1 MYTNESPTRSFYAA
15 VPSPW
20 VFANKYLFYNKL
32 NNPMRISFD
41 WLKTLIPTDK
51 PAAEI
56 GALLTGSGLEVESLE
71 ELESI
76 PGGLRGLVLGT
87 VLTCAAH
94 PDANKLSLTTVDVGD
109 GTSRQIVCG
118 APNVATGQRVVVAL
132 EGAMLYPA
140 QGEPSKIKKSKIR
153 GAASEG
159 MICAEDEIGLGTSHA
174 GIMVL
179 ETALPNGTPAADY
192 FGLGSDTV
200 FEIGLTPNR
209 ADAASHYGVARE
221 LRALLRQP
229 CHLPDVSGFTAPAS
243 AVTNIAV
250 TIEDAAAC
258 PRYAGLLLENV
269 HVGPSPEWLQRR
281 LRSIG
286 LSPINNVVDVTNFVL
301 HELGQPLHA
310 FDADQITGSQIRV
323 KRAEAG
329 EKFTT
334 LDGTE
339 RTLKAEDLV
348 VADAHGAPM
357 ALAGVFGGKTSGV
370 SETTTRVFLES
381 AYFGPATVR
390 RTSQTHQLKT
400 DASFRFERGTD
411 PDMVP
416 VALQRAALLLQEIAG
431 ATVAAPVV
439 DEYPGPVLPA
449 TVRLRLPRVER
460 LVGQYIA
467 PERIRQILTDLD
479 IKIAEEDPDLGDQDT
494 WLLTVP
500 PHKVDVTREADII
513 EEILRIYG
521 YNNVALRANNSASF
535 LARFPNPDPEVTRL
549 KIASLLSG
557 QGFSEVLTNSLTN
570 SAYFDKEGEVNNS
583 LVRILNYNSVELN
596 AMRPTLLHSGLE
608 IIRHN
613 LNRRQRDLKLYEF
626 GKTYAQTEGGKYQE
640 KNKLVLYL
648 TGNAAG
654 ETWQHKSEKAA
665 FQDLAGAVQQV
676 LAALGF
682 AGATSQPAQHE
693 YLAGG
698 LALLVHNQPVAQ
710 LGAVAAPVLKRLDVT
725 QPVWYAELDWD
736 ALSKKYKPT
745 LVARELSK
753 FPEVRRDLSIV
764 VDSSVSFDQ
773 LRQIAQ
779 RTEKKL
785 LQSINVFDVYAG
797 ENLGTGKKSYS
808 VSFTLQDFAQ
818 TLSEQAIDQVMQRL
832 IGQFEKQA
840 GALIRR

>member
-1 MYTNESPTRSFYAA
+1 
-15 VPSPW
+15 
-20 VFANKYLFYNKL
+20 
-32 NNPMRISFD
+32 MRISLD

-76 PGGLRGLVLGT
+76 PGGLRGVVLGT
-87 VLTCAAH
+87 VLTCEAH
-94 PDANKLSLTTVDVGD
+94 PDADKLSLTTVDVGD
-109 GTSRQIVCG
+109 GTPRQIVCG
-118 APNVATGQRVVVAL
+118 APNVAAGQRVVVAL

-140 QGEPSKIKKSKIR
+140 QGEPFKIKKSKIR

-159 MICAEDEIGLGTSHA
+159 MICAEDEIGLGQSHA

-179 ETALPNGTPAADY
+179 ETELPNGTPAADY

-200 FEIGLTPNR
+200 YEIGLTPNR

-229 CHLPDVSGFTAPAS
+229 CHLPDVSGFATPAS
-243 AVTNIAV
+243 AAANIGV
-250 TIEDAAAC
+250 TIEDTEAC

-269 HVGPSPEWLQRR
+269 QVGASPEWLQRR

-310 FDADQITGSQIRV
+310 FDAGQITGGRIRV
-323 KRAEAG
+323 KRG
-329 EKFTT
+329 DGFLQFQT
-334 LDGTE
+334 LDDAV
-339 RTLKAEDLV
+339 RTPNSNDLII
-348 VADAHGAPM
+348 ADADGYPM
-357 ALAGVFGGKTSGV
+357 ALAGVFGGKMSGV
-370 SETTTRVFLES
+370 KDGTTRVFLES
-381 AYFGPATVR
+381 AYFNPSVVR

-411 PDMVP
+411 PNMVL
-416 VALQRAALLLQEIAG
+416 VALQRAALLLQEVAG
-431 ATVAAPVV
+431 ATVAAPIV
-439 DEYPGPVLPA
+439 DEYPAPVLPA

-467 PERIRQILTDLD
+467 PERIRQILTDLEIEITD
-479 IKIAEEDPDLGDQDT
+479 ENPDAGDQDT
-494 WLLTVP
+494 WTLTVP

-521 YNNVALRANNSASF
+521 YNNVALRPNNSASF
-535 LARFPNPDPEVTRL
+535 LARFPNPDPEVTRV

-557 QGFSEVLTNSLTN
+557 QGFSEILTNSLTN
-570 SAYFDKEGEVNNS
+570 SQYFDKEGEADNS

-626 GKTYAQTEGGKYQE
+626 GKAYAQNEGGKYQE
-640 KNKLVLYL
+640 KNKLVIYL

-654 ETWQHKSEKAA
+654 ETWQQKSEKAA
-665 FQDLAGAVQQV
+665 FHDLAGAVQQV

-682 AGATSQPAQHE
+682 GGAASHPVQHA

-710 LGAVAAPVLKRLDVT
+710 FGAVAASVLKRLDVT

-745 LVARELSK
+745 LTARELPK
-753 FPEVRRDLSIV
+753 FPEVRRDLSVV
-764 VDSSVSFDQ
+764 VDSSVTFDQ

-785 LQSINVFDVYAG
+785 LQSVNVFDVYAG
-797 ENLGTGKKSYS
+797 ENLGAGKKSYS
-808 VSFTLQDFAQ
+808 VSFTLQDFSQ

-840 GALIRR
+840 GALIRK

>member
-1 MYTNESPTRSFYAA
+1 
-15 VPSPW
+15 
-20 VFANKYLFYNKL
+20 
-32 NNPMRISFD
+32 MRISLD

-51 PAAEI
+51 PAAEL
-56 GALLTGSGLEVESLE
+56 GALLTGSGLEVESME

-76 PGGLRGLVLGT
+76 PGGLRGVVLGT
-87 VLTCAAH
+87 VLTCERH
-94 PDANKLSLTTVDVGD
+94 PDADKLSLTTVDVGD
-109 GTSRQIVCG
+109 GTPRQIVCG
-118 APNVATGQRVVVAL
+118 APNVAAGQRVVVAL
-132 EGAMLYPA
+132 EGAELHPA
-140 QGEPSKIKKSKIR
+140 SGEPFKIKKSKIR

-159 MICAEDEIGLGTSHA
+159 MICAEDEIGLGQSHA

-179 ETALPNGTPAADY
+179 DTDLPNGTPAADY

-200 FEIGLTPNR
+200 YEIGLTPNR

-229 CHLPDVSGFTAPAS
+229 CHLPNVSGFAAPESAS
-243 AVTNIAV
+243 ANIKV
-250 TIEDAAAC
+250 TIEDAEAA

-269 HVGPSPEWLQRR
+269 QVSPSPEWLQRR

-286 LSPINNVVDVTNFVL
+286 LSSINNVVDVTNFVL

-310 FDADQITGSQIRV
+310 FDADQITGNQIRV

-329 EKFTT
+329 EKFVT
-334 LDGTE
+334 LDGVE
-339 RTLKAEDLV
+339 RSLKAEDLV
-348 VADAHGAPM
+348 IADANGAPM
-357 ALAGVFGGKTSGV
+357 ALAGVFGGQTSGV
-370 SETTTRVFLES
+370 SNGTTRVFLES
-381 AYFGPATVR
+381 AYFGPAAVR
-390 RTSQTHQLKT
+390 RSSQTHQLKT

-411 PDMVP
+411 PNMVP
-416 VALQRAALLLQEIAG
+416 VALQRAALLLQEVAG
-431 ATVAAPVV
+431 ATIAAPVV
-439 DEYPGPVLPA
+439 DEYPAHVPPA

-479 IKIAEEDPDLGDQDT
+479 IEINNENPDAGDQDT
-494 WLLTVP
+494 WTLTVP
-500 PHKVDVTREADII
+500 PHKVDVTREADVI

-521 YNNVALRANNSASF
+521 YNNVALRPNNSASF
-535 LARFPNPDPEVTRL
+535 LAKFPNPDPEVTRV

-557 QGFSEVLTNSLTN
+557 QGFSEILTNSLTN
-570 SAYFDKEGEVNNS
+570 SQYFEKEGEANNG
-583 LVRILNYNSVELN
+583 LVRILNYNSVDLN
-596 AMRPTLLHSGLE
+596 VMRPTLLHSGLE

-626 GKTYAQTEGGKYQE
+626 GKVYSQNENGKYQE

-654 ETWQHKSEKAA
+654 ETWQRKSEKTA
-665 FQDLAGAVQQV
+665 FHDLAGAVQQV

-682 AGATSQPAQHE
+682 GGAASQPVQHE

-698 LALLVHNQPVAQ
+698 LTLLVHNQPLAQ
-710 LGAVAAPVLKRLDVT
+710 LGAVSTSVLKRLDVT

-764 VDSSVSFDQ
+764 VDAAVTFDQ
-773 LRQIAQ
+773 LQQIA
-779 RTEKKL
+779 RKTEKKL

-797 ENLGTGKKSYS
+797 ENLGAGKKSYS
-808 VSFTLQDFAQ
+808 VSFTLQDFTQ
-818 TLSEQAIDQVMQRL
+818 TLSEQAIDQVMQKL
-832 IGQFEKQA
+832 IQQFEKQA
-840 GALIRR
+840 GALIRK

>member
-1 MYTNESPTRSFYAA
+1 
-15 VPSPW
+15 
-20 VFANKYLFYNKL
+20 
-32 NNPMRISFD
+32 MRISLD

-56 GALLTGSGLEVESLE
+56 GTLLTGSGLEVESLE

-76 PGGLRGLVLGT
+76 PGGLRGVVLGT
-87 VLTCAAH
+87 VLTCERH
-94 PDANKLSLTTVDVGD
+94 PDADKLSLTTVDVGD
-109 GTSRQIVCG
+109 ATPRQIVCG
-118 APNVATGQRVVVAL
+118 APNVAAGQRVVVAL
-132 EGAMLYPA
+132 EGAELHPA
-140 QGEPSKIKKSKIR
+140 QGEPFKIKKSKIR

-179 ETALPNGTPAADY
+179 ETELPNGTPAAAY

-200 FEIGLTPNR
+200 YEIGLTPNR

-229 CHLPDVSGFTAPAS
+229 CHLPDVSGFAAPAS
-243 AVTNIAV
+243 AAANIGV
-250 TIEDAAAC
+250 TIEDPTAC
-258 PRYAGLLLENV
+258 PRYAGLLLSTV

-281 LRSIG
+281 LRNIG
-286 LSPINNVVDVTNFVL
+286 LNPINNVVDVTNFVL

-310 FDADQITGSQIRV
+310 FDADQITGGQIRV

-329 EKFTT
+329 EKFVT

-348 VADAHGAPM
+348 VTDAHGTPM

-370 SETTTRVFLES
+370 SEATTRVFLES
-381 AYFGPATVR
+381 AYFGPTAVR
-390 RTSQTHQLKT
+390 RTSQTHGLKT

-411 PDMVP
+411 PNMIP
-416 VALQRAALLLQEIAG
+416 VALQRAALLLQEVAG
-431 ATVAAPVV
+431 ATIAAPVV
-439 DEYPGPVLPA
+439 DEYPTPVLPA

-479 IKIAEEDPDLGDQDT
+479 IEITEENPDAGDQDT
-494 WLLTVP
+494 WTLTVP
-500 PHKVDVTREADII
+500 PHKVDVTREADVI

-521 YNNVALRANNSASF
+521 YNNVALRPNNSASF
-535 LARFPNPDPEVTRL
+535 LAKFPNPDPEVTRV
-549 KIASLLSG
+549 KTASLLSG
-557 QGFSEVLTNSLTN
+557 QGFSEILTNSLTN
-570 SAYFDKEGEVNNS
+570 SLYFEKEGEANNT
-583 LVRILNYNSVELN
+583 LVRILNYNSVDLN
-596 AMRPTLLHSGLE
+596 ALRPTLLHSGLE

-626 GKTYAQTEGGKYQE
+626 GKTYTQNENGKYQE

-654 ETWQHKSEKAA
+654 ETWQHKPEKTA
-665 FQDLAGAVQQV
+665 FHDLAGVVQQV

-682 AGATSQPAQHE
+682 GGATSQPVQHE

-710 LGAVAAPVLKRLDVT
+710 LGAVSGSVLKRLDVN

-753 FPEVRRDLSIV
+753 FPEVRRDLSLV
-764 VDSSVSFDQ
+764 VDSSVTFDQ
-773 LRQIAQ
+773 LQQIAR

-785 LQSINVFDVYAG
+785 LQRINVFDVYAG
-797 ENLGTGKKSYS
+797 ENLGAGKKSYS
-808 VSFTLQDFAQ
+808 VSFTLQDFSQ

-832 IGQFEKQA
+832 IQQFEKQA
-840 GALIRR
+840 GALIRK

>member
-1 MYTNESPTRSFYAA
+1 
-15 VPSPW
+15 
-20 VFANKYLFYNKL
+20 
-32 NNPMRISFD
+32 MRISLD

-56 GALLTGSGLEVESLE
+56 GALLTGSGLEVESAE

-76 PGGLRGLVLGT
+76 PGGLRGVVLGT
-87 VLTCAAH
+87 VLTCERH
-94 PDANKLSLTTVDVGD
+94 PDADKLSLTTVDVGD
-109 GTSRQIVCG
+109 GAPRQIVCG
-118 APNVATGQRVVVAL
+118 APNVAAGQRVVVAL
-132 EGAMLYPA
+132 EGAELHPA
-140 QGEPSKIKKSKIR
+140 QGEPFKIKKSKIR

-159 MICAEDEIGLGTSHA
+159 MICAEDEIGLGQSHA

-179 ETALPNGTPAADY
+179 DTELPNGTPAADY

-200 FEIGLTPNR
+200 YEIGLTPNR

-229 CHLPDVSGFTAPAS
+229 CHLPDVSGFAALAS
-243 AVTNIAV
+243 AANNIKV
-250 TIEDAAAC
+250 TIEDVEAS

-269 HVGPSPEWLQRR
+269 QVGPSPEWLQRR

-310 FDADQITGSQIRV
+310 FDADQITEGQIRV

-329 EKFTT
+329 EKFVT
-334 LDGTE
+334 LDGIE

-348 VADAHGAPM
+348 IADANGAPM

-370 SETTTRVFLES
+370 SESTTRVFLES
-381 AYFGPATVR
+381 AYFSPAAVR

-411 PDMVP
+411 PNMVL
-416 VALQRAALLLQEIAG
+416 VALQRAALLLQEVAG
-431 ATVAAPVV
+431 ATIAAPVV
-439 DEYPGPVLPA
+439 DEYPAPVQPA

-479 IKIAEEDPDLGDQDT
+479 IEISEENPNAGDQDT
-494 WLLTVP
+494 WTLTVP
-500 PHKVDVTREADII
+500 PHKVDVTREADVI

-521 YNNVALRANNSASF
+521 YNNVALRPNNSASF
-535 LARFPNPDPEVTRL
+535 LAKFPNPDPEVTRV
-549 KIASLLSG
+549 KIAALLSG
-557 QGFSEVLTNSLTN
+557 QGYSEILTNSLTN
-570 SAYFDKEGEVNNS
+570 SLYFEKEGEANNS
-583 LVRILNYNSVELN
+583 LVRILNYNSVDLN
-596 AMRPTLLHSGLE
+596 VMRPTLLHSGLE

-613 LNRRQRDLKLYEF
+613 INRRQRDLKLYEF
-626 GKTYAQTEGGKYQE
+626 GKTYAQNENGKYQE
-640 KNKLVLYL
+640 KNKLVIYL

-654 ETWQHKSEKAA
+654 ETWQNKSEKAA
-665 FQDLAGAVQQV
+665 FHDLAGAVQQV

-682 AGATSQPAQHE
+682 GGAASQPVQHE

-698 LALLVHNQPVAQ
+698 LTLLVHNQPLAQ
-710 LGAVAAPVLKRLDVT
+710 LGAVSASVLKKMDVS

-764 VDSSVSFDQ
+764 VDQSVTFDQ
-773 LRQIAQ
+773 LQQIA
-779 RTEKKL
+779 RKTEKKL
-785 LQSINVFDVYAG
+785 LHSINVFDVYAG
-797 ENLGTGKKSYS
+797 ENLGAGKKSYS
-808 VSFTLQDFAQ
+808 VSFTLQDFSQ
-818 TLSEQAIDQVMQRL
+818 TLSEQAIDQVMQKL
-832 IGQFEKQA
+832 IQQFEKQA
-840 GALIRR
+840 GALIRK

>member
-1 MYTNESPTRSFYAA
+1 
-15 VPSPW
+15 
-20 VFANKYLFYNKL
+20 
-32 NNPMRISFD
+32 MRISLD

-51 PAAEI
+51 TPVEI
-56 GALLTGSGLEVESLE
+56 STLLTGSGLEVESLE

-76 PGGLRGLVLGT
+76 PGGLRGVVLGT
-87 VLTCAAH
+87 VLTREAH
-94 PDANKLSLTTVDVGD
+94 PDADKLSLTTVDVGD
-109 GTSRQIVCG
+109 GTPRQIVCG
-118 APNVATGQRVVVAL
+118 APNVAAGQRVVVAL
-132 EGAMLYPA
+132 EGAMLHPA
-140 QGEPSKIKKSKIR
+140 QGEPFKIKKSKIR
-153 GAASEG
+153 GLASEG

-200 FEIGLTPNR
+200 YEIGLTPNR

-229 CHLPDVSGFTAPAS
+229 CYLPDVSGFHAPAT
-243 AVTNIAV
+243 AATNVAV
-250 TIEDAAAC
+250 TIEDATAC

-310 FDADQITGSQIRV
+310 FDADQITGGHIRV

-329 EKFTT
+329 EKFVT

-339 RTLKAEDLV
+339 RTLKAEDLII
-348 VADAHGAPM
+348 ADTNGTPM

-370 SETTTRVFLES
+370 SEATGRVFLES
-381 AYFGPATVR
+381 AYFGPAAVR

-411 PDMVP
+411 PHMVP
-416 VALQRAALLLQEIAG
+416 VALKRAALLLQEVAG
-431 ATVAAPVV
+431 ATVAAPIV
-439 DEYPGPVLPA
+439 DEYPAPIGHAAVL
-449 TVRLRLPRVER
+449 LRLPRVER
-460 LVGQYIA
+460 LVGQFIA

-479 IKIAEEDPDLGDQDT
+479 ILIAEEREDAAGHAEWVLS
-494 WLLTVP
+494 VP

-521 YNNVALRANNSASF
+521 YNNVALRPNNSASF
-535 LARFPNPDPEVTRL
+535 LAKFPNPDPEVTRL

-557 QGFSEVLTNSLTN
+557 QGFSEILTNSLTN
-570 SAYFDKEGEVNNS
+570 SAYFDKEGELVS
-583 LVRILNYNSVELN
+583 ELVRILNYNSVELN
-596 AMRPTLLHSGLE
+596 ALRPTLLHSGLE

-613 LNRRQRDLKLYEF
+613 INRRQRDLKLYEF
-626 GKTYAQTEGGKYQE
+626 GKVYAQTEGGKYLE
-640 KNKLVLYL
+640 KNKLVIYL
-648 TGNAAG
+648 TGHATG

-665 FQDLAGAVQQV
+665 FHDLAGAVQQV

-682 AGATSQPAQHE
+682 GSAASQPVQHE

-710 LGAVAAPVLKRLDVT
+710 LGAVASSVLKRLDVT

-764 VDSSVSFDQ
+764 VDSSVTFDQ

-797 ENLGTGKKSYS
+797 DNLGAGKKSYS
-808 VSFTLQDFAQ
+808 VSFTLQDFSQ
-818 TLSEQAIDQVMQRL
+818 TLSEQAIDQVMQKL

-840 GALIRR
+840 GALIRK

>member
-1 MYTNESPTRSFYAA
+1 
-15 VPSPW
+15 
-20 VFANKYLFYNKL
+20 
-32 NNPMRISFD
+32 
-41 WLKTLIPTDK
+41 
-51 PAAEI
+51 
-56 GALLTGSGLEVESLE
+56 
-71 ELESI
+71 
-76 PGGLRGLVLGT
+76 
-87 VLTCAAH
+87 
-94 PDANKLSLTTVDVGD
+94 
-109 GTSRQIVCG
+109 
-118 APNVATGQRVVVAL
+118 VAL
-132 EGAMLYPA
+132 EGAMLHPSS
-140 QGEPSKIKKSKIR
+140 GEPFKIKKSKIR

-159 MICAEDEIGLGTSHA
+159 MICAEDEIGLGQSHA

-179 ETALPNGTPAADY
+179 TTELPNGTPAADY

-200 FEIGLTPNR
+200 YEIGLTPNR

-229 CHLPDVSGFTAPAS
+229 CHLPDVSGFAAPESAAS
-243 AVTNIAV
+243 NIGV
-250 TIEDAAAC
+250 TIEDVEAC

-269 HVGPSPEWLQRR
+269 QVGPSPEWLQRR

-310 FDADQITGSQIRV
+310 FDADRITGKLIRV

-329 EKFTT
+329 EKFVT
-334 LDGTE
+334 LDGVE
-339 RTLKAEDLV
+339 RSLKAEDLV
-348 VADAHGAPM
+348 IADANGAPM

-370 SETTTRVFLES
+370 SESTTRVFLES
-381 AYFGPATVR
+381 AYFGPAAVR
-390 RTSQTHQLKT
+390 RTSQTHNLKT

-411 PDMVP
+411 PNMVP
-416 VALQRAALLLQEIAG
+416 VALQRAALLLQEVAG
-431 ATVAAPVV
+431 ATIAAPVV
-439 DEYPGPVLPA
+439 DEYPAPVQSA

-479 IKIAEEDPDLGDQDT
+479 IEISEENPDAGDQDT
-494 WLLTVP
+494 WTLTVP
-500 PHKVDVTREADII
+500 PHKVDVTREADVI

-521 YNNVALRANNSASF
+521 YNNVALRPNNSASF
-535 LARFPNPDPEVTRL
+535 LAKFPNPDPEVTRV

-557 QGFSEVLTNSLTN
+557 EGFSEILTNSLTN
-570 SAYFDKEGEVNNS
+570 SLYFEKEGEANNA
-583 LVRILNYNSVELN
+583 LVRILNYNSVDLN
-596 AMRPTLLHSGLE
+596 ALRPTLLHSGLE

-613 LNRRQRDLKLYEF
+613 INRRQRDLKLYEF
-626 GKTYAQTEGGKYQE
+626 GKTYAQNESGKYQE
-640 KNKLVLYL
+640 KNKLVIYL
-648 TGNAAG
+648 TGNADG

-665 FQDLAGAVQQV
+665 FHDLAGAVQQV

-682 AGATSQPAQHE
+682 GTAASQPVQHE

-698 LALLVHNQPVAQ
+698 LTLLVHNQPVAQ
-710 LGAVAAPVLKRLDVT
+710 LGAVATSVLKRLDVT

-764 VDSSVSFDQ
+764 VDSSVTFDQ

-808 VSFTLQDFAQ
+808 VSFTLQDFSQ
-818 TLSEQAIDQVMQRL
+818 TLSEQAIDQVMQKL
-832 IGQFEKQA
+832 IQQFEKQA
-840 GALIRR
+840 GALIRK

>member
-1 MYTNESPTRSFYAA
+1 
-15 VPSPW
+15 
-20 VFANKYLFYNKL
+20 
-32 NNPMRISFD
+32 MRISLD

-56 GALLTGSGLEVESLE
+56 GALLTGSGLEVESME

-76 PGGLRGLVLGT
+76 PGGLRGVVLGT
-87 VLTCAAH
+87 VLTCERH
-94 PDANKLSLTTVDVGD
+94 PDADKLSLTTVDVGD
-109 GTSRQIVCG
+109 GTVRQIVCG
-118 APNVATGQRVVVAL
+118 APNVAAGQRVVVAL
-132 EGAMLYPA
+132 EGAELHPA
-140 QGEPSKIKKSKIR
+140 QGEPFKIKKSKIR

-179 ETALPNGTPAADY
+179 DTDLPNGTPAAEY

-200 FEIGLTPNR
+200 YEIGLTPNR

-221 LRALLRQP
+221 LRALLGQP
-229 CHLPDVSGFTAPAS
+229 CHLPDVSAFAAPES
-243 AVTNIAV
+243 AAANVDV
-250 TIEDAAAC
+250 TIEDVEAA

-269 HVGPSPEWLQRR
+269 QVGPSPEWLQRR

-310 FDADQITGSQIRV
+310 FDADQITGNRIRV

-329 EKFTT
+329 EKFVT
-334 LDGTE
+334 LDGVE
-339 RTLKAEDLV
+339 RSLKAEDLV
-348 VADAHGAPM
+348 IADAHGTPM

-370 SETTTRVFLES
+370 SEATTRVFLES
-381 AYFGPATVR
+381 AYFGPAAVR
-390 RTSQTHQLKT
+390 RSSQTHQLKT

-411 PDMVP
+411 PNMVP
-416 VALQRAALLLQEIAG
+416 VALQRAALLLQEVAG

-439 DEYPGPVLPA
+439 DEYPAPVPPA
-449 TVRLRLPRVER
+449 TVHLRLPRVER

-479 IKIAEEDPDLGDQDT
+479 IDIDITEENLEKGDQAT

-500 PHKVDVTREADII
+500 PHKVDVTREADVI

-521 YNNVALRANNSASF
+521 YNNVALRPNNSASF
-535 LARFPNPDPEVTRL
+535 LAKFPNPDPEVTRV

-557 QGFSEVLTNSLTN
+557 QGFSEILTNSLTN
-570 SAYFDKEGEVNNS
+570 SQYFEKDGEPEAS
-583 LVRILNYNSVELN
+583 LVRILNYNSIDLN
-596 AMRPTLLHSGLE
+596 VMRPTLLHSGLE

-613 LNRRQRDLKLYEF
+613 INRRQRDLKLYEF
-626 GKTYAQTEGGKYQE
+626 GKVYAQNENGKYQE

-648 TGNAAG
+648 TGNVTA
-654 ETWQHKSEKAA
+654 ETWQHKSDKAA
-665 FQDLAGAVQQV
+665 FHDLAGAVQQV

-682 AGATSQPAQHE
+682 GGAASQPVQHA

-698 LALLVHNQPVAQ
+698 LTLLVHNQPLAQ
-710 LGAVAAPVLKRLDVT
+710 LGAVSASVLKKMDVS

-745 LVARELSK
+745 LTARELPK
-753 FPEVRRDLSIV
+753 FPEVRRDLSLV
-764 VDSSVSFDQ
+764 VDASVTFDQ
-773 LRQIAQ
+773 LQQIA
-779 RTEKKL
+779 RKTEKKL

-797 ENLGTGKKSYS
+797 ENLGAGKKSYS
-808 VSFTLQDFAQ
+808 VSFTLQDYGQ
-818 TLSEQAIDQVMQRL
+818 TLSEQAIDQVMQKL
-832 IGQFEKQA
+832 IQQFEKQA
-840 GALIRR
+840 GALIRK

>member
-1 MYTNESPTRSFYAA
+1 
-15 VPSPW
+15 
-20 VFANKYLFYNKL
+20 
-32 NNPMRISFD
+32 MRISLD

-87 VLTCAAH
+87 VLTREAH
-94 PDANKLSLTTVDVGD
+94 PDADKLSLTTVDVGD
-109 GTSRQIVCG
+109 GTPRQIVCG
-118 APNVATGQRVVVAL
+118 APNVAAGQRVVVAL

-140 QGEPSKIKKSKIR
+140 QGEPFKIKKSKIR

-229 CHLPDVSGFTAPAS
+229 CHLPDVSGFATLEKQSKIQGVVGDQARA
-243 AVTNIAV
+243 TIGV

-269 HVGPSPEWLQRR
+269 QVGPSPEWLQRR

-310 FDADQITGSQIRV
+310 FDAEQITGGQIRV

-329 EKFTT
+329 EKFVT
-334 LDGTE
+334 LDGVE
-339 RTLKAEDLV
+339 RSLKADDLV
-348 VADAHGAPM
+348 IADAHGAPM

-370 SETTTRVFLES
+370 SDATTRVFLES
-381 AYFGPATVR
+381 AYFGPAAVR

-411 PDMVP
+411 PDMVL
-416 VALQRAALLLQEIAG
+416 VALRRAALLLREVAG
-431 ATVAAPVV
+431 ATVAAPIV
-439 DEYPGPVLPA
+439 DEYPAPVQPA

-479 IKIAEEDPDLGDQDT
+479 IVITDENLDEGDQAT
-494 WLLTVP
+494 WLLSVP

-521 YNNVALRANNSASF
+521 YNNVALRPNNSASY
-535 LARFPNPDPEVTRL
+535 LAKFPNPDPEVTRV

-557 QGFSEVLTNSLTN
+557 QGYSEILTNSLTN
-570 SAYFDKEGEVNNS
+570 SQYFDKEGEADNS
-583 LVRILNYNSVELN
+583 LVRILNYNSVDLN

-613 LNRRQRDLKLYEF
+613 INRRQRDLKLYEF
-626 GKTYAQTEGGKYQE
+626 GKVYSQNEGGKYQE
-640 KNKLVLYL
+640 KNKLVIYL

-654 ETWQHKSEKAA
+654 ETWQQKSEKAA
-665 FQDLAGAVQQV
+665 FHDLAGAVQQV

-682 AGATSQPAQHE
+682 GGAASQPVQHA

-710 LGAVAAPVLKRLDVT
+710 LGAVAASLLKRLDVT

-736 ALSKKYKPT
+736 ALSKKYKPA
-745 LVARELSK
+745 LAARELPK
-753 FPEVRRDLSIV
+753 FPEVRRDLSVV
-764 VDSSVSFDQ
+764 VDASVTFDQ

-785 LQSINVFDVYAG
+785 LQSVNVFDVYAG
-797 ENLGTGKKSYS
+797 ENLGAGKKSYS
-808 VSFTLQDFAQ
+808 VSFTLQDFTQ

-840 GALIRR
+840 GALIRK